1 MAINLIIDLDTL
13 PERDDYNSISLDSS
27 KKYNNLDELVVEFE
41 DNMHEQVEE
50 FARFIDSHS
59 LTPFGIAET
68 SESNISIDVEL
79 LSEYF
84 DKIKI
89 NIFGN
94 DDFIENKSELE
105 YETLMNTLQMMLED
119 YHDTY
124 YREALMLG
132 FYDKDNK

>member
-41 DNMHEQVEE
+41 DNIHEQVEE

-105 YETLMNTLQMMLED
+105 YETLMNTLQIMLED

-124 YREALMLG
+124 YREALILG

>member
-124 YREALMLG
+124 YREASMLG

>member
-124 YREALMLG
+124 YQEALTLG

>member
-124 YREALMLG
+124 YQEALMLG

>member
-119 YHDTY
+119 YYDTY

>member
-41 DNMHEQVEE
+41 DNMYEQVEE

-59 LTPFGIAET
+59 LMPFGIAET

-119 YHDTY
+119 YHDAY